1 MVAASIIA
9 IFFIPVTFEVVE
21 KLSHR
26 LKRGDVR
33 GGEFSGNGREPA

>member
-1 MVAASIIA
+1 VAASIIA

-26 LKRGDVR
+26 FRRGAVK
-33 GGEFSGNGREPA
+33 GNEFSGNEREPA